1 MSQSN
6 ESGRGG
12 GGGGGDP
19 GGNSGNTDTGI
30 ASKKDKKAVRDV
42 RFLAAA
48 GGGGGDDPPPQRPN
62 AAVDFED
69 LPKGL
74 FLDSVT
80 QGEIHQAITGNPDES
95 SSDSDESS
103 DCDDTDSSSDD
114 DDDDH
119 EDEGAADRKRQEEE
133 LLNRTL
139 LQCVNRNRDNDPNV
153 AVNHS
158 ERAKVRK
165 PICSHNGDLRDVHD
179 IFGPMFKPEVE
190 KSMYWA
196 VVKESSVYKYN
207 DLVTALNAF
216 DS

>member
-1 MSQSN
+1 MSKSN

-19 GGNSGNTDTGI
+19 GGNSGNTGTGK
-30 ASKKDKKAVRDV
+30 ASKKDKKDAKDV

-74 FLDSVT
+74 FLDSVS
-80 QGEIHQAITGNPDES
+80 QGEIHQAITGNPGES

-103 DCDDTDSSSDD
+103 DCDDTDSSSDE
-114 DDDDH
+114 DDDH
-119 EDEGAADRKRQEEE
+119 EDDGAADRKRQEQE
-133 LLNRTL
+133 LLKRTL
-139 LQCVNRNRDNDPNV
+139 LQCENKGLDHDPHILVNQ
-153 AVNHS
+153 S

-165 PICSHNGDLRDVHD
+165 PLCSHNGEMRDVHD

-196 VVKESSVYKYN
+196 VAKRKQC
-207 DLVTALNAF
+207 L
-216 DS
+216 